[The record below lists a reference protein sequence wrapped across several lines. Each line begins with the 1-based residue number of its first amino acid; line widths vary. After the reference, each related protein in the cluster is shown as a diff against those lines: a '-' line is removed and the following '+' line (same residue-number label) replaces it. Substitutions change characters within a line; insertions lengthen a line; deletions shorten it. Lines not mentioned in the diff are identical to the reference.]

1 MPAKSLAR
9 TQRQLP
15 DSEKLTINLGH
26 VDLGRIDLLV
36 NEGFYSTRS
45 DFIRTAVRQHLLG
58 YAATVQD
65 TVARKTLRL
74 GLHHITRAELEAAAA
89 SGVPLHIRVLGLASI
104 APDATPELVRAAI
117 GSIEVLG
124 TLMASAAVKSALA
137 DRMGAR

>member
-15 DSEKLTINLGH
+15 DSEKLTVNLGH

-45 DFIRTAVRQHLLG
+45 DFIRTAVRQHLLT
-58 YAATVQD
+58 YTATVQD

-74 GLHHITRAELEAAAA
+74 GLHHISRADIDAAIA
-89 SGVPLHIRVLGLASI
+89 SGTPLHIRVLGLASI
-104 APDATPELVRAAI
+104 AP
-117 GSIEVLG
+117 
-124 TLMASAAVKSALA
+124 
-137 DRMGAR
+137 

>member
-1 MPAKSLAR
+1 MPAKSFAR
-9 TQRQLP
+9 SQRQLP
-15 DSEKLTINLGH
+15 DSEKLTLNLGH

-74 GLHHITRAELEAAAA
+74 GLHHITRAELEAAVA

-104 APDATPELVRAAI
+104 APDVTPDLVRAGI

-124 TLMASAAVKSALA
+124 TLMASSAVKAALA
-137 DRMGAR
+137 DRMEGH